1 MRRSRRSVANVGRT
15 GFLLQCSPQD
25 RNGFEVFF
33 ERCLDALKSQPTVA
47 PWVFLRG
54 DGVYQGLAGQRLDE
68 PGFTVPVAGGW
79 KALRA
84 RGVEIYVSKRC
95 AALRGLHS
103 ESLFV
108 SGARLAN
115 LERLAEL
122 CLSSRQVVSL

>member
-1 MRRSRRSVANVGRT
+1 MTKV

-25 RNGFEVFF
+25 RQGFEVFF
-33 ERCLDALKSQPTVA
+33 ERCMEELGVPQSQP

-54 DGVYQGLAGQRLDE
+54 DGVYQGLNGQRLDE

-95 AALRGLHS
+95 ASLRGLGT
-103 ESLFV
+103 ESIFV
-108 SGARLAN
+108 PGARLCT
-115 LERLAEL
+115 LEKLAEL
-122 CLSSRQVVSL
+122 CLSSRKVVVL